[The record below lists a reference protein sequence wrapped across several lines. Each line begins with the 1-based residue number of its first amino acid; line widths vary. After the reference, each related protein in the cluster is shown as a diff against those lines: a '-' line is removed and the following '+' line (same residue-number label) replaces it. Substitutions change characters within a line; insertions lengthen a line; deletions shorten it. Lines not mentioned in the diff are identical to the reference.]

1 MRIALGIEYL
11 GTGFCGWQVQ
21 RQERSVQGTL
31 EEALSKVADRPVRVT
46 CAGRTDTGV
55 HALAQVV
62 HFDADMQRPERA
74 WTLGANSNLP
84 ADVGVRWARETG
96 DDFHA
101 RFSARSRTYRYVIH
115 NARLRSPLLADRA
128 WWYHRSLDAD
138 AMQVA
143 VRHLLGE
150 HDFSAFRA
158 AECQAKSPVRRVAEA
173 SVTRRGDLILLQI
186 TANAFLHHMV
196 RNVAGTLVKVGR
208 GDRPAD
214 WVAEVLGGRDRRHA
228 GMTAPPGGLYLV
240 GVDYGGS
247 LAVPEPAW
255 DAMPGGAP

>member
-1 MRIALGIEYL
+1 
-11 GTGFCGWQVQ
+11 
-21 RQERSVQGTL
+21 
-31 EEALSKVADRPVRVT
+31 
-46 CAGRTDTGV
+46 
-55 HALAQVV
+55 
-62 HFDADMQRPERA
+62 
-74 WTLGANSNLP
+74 
-84 ADVGVRWARETG
+84 
-96 DDFHA
+96 
-101 RFSARSRTYRYVIH
+101 
-115 NARLRSPLLADRA
+115 LLADRA

-158 AECQAKSPVRRVAEA
+158 AECQAKSPVRHVAEA

-228 GMTAPPGGLYLV
+228 GMTAPSGGLYLV
-240 GVDYGGS
+240 GVDYGSS
-247 LAVPEPAW
+247 LAVPEPAR
-255 DAMPGGAP
+255 DAMPGGPP